1 MLDSSLFDK
10 KQNDNNAT
18 AVFIKGDRRS
28 KILDVNLVPTQ
39 KISMLSPSH
48 ASIAETN
55 WKFVNQLLKETKQKT
70 KRILLEKL
78 GSEAVEWGH
87 GQMGFTGSEENML
100 VGSLCDL
107 VERIWSHGLQA
118 RQRKSAFWSFLYK
131 YIKHNEKNLKIKGN
145 LGNYAF
151 CVPLINS
158 KPYLLPDH
166 ARPVQVAILPVRRDQ
181 GMETNIVSIMHNVTT
196 IHEIKTEI
204 GYSRAWIR
212 LALEQKVLS
221 SHLAT
226 MLKDLPLLRSLYK
239 RYAFLR
245 CEDEKEQTL
254 YYLQT
259 LNTVEFTCFTNAYTQ
274 SHILYQ
280 ARAKNNHKFKYF

>member
-1 MLDSSLFDK
+1 M
-10 KQNDNNAT
+10 
-18 AVFIKGDRRS
+18 
-28 KILDVNLVPTQ
+28 PTQ

-107 VERIWSHGLQA
+107 LERIWSHGLQA
-118 RQRKSAFWSFLYK
+118 RQRKSAFWSFLFK
-131 YIKHNEKNLKIKGN
+131 FSKHNEKSLKMKGN

-166 ARPVQVAILPVRRDQ
+166 ARPVQV
-181 GMETNIVSIMHNVTT
+181 
-196 IHEIKTEI
+196 
-204 GYSRAWIR
+204 
-212 LALEQKVLS
+212 
-221 SHLAT
+221 
-226 MLKDLPLLRSLYK
+226 
-239 RYAFLR
+239 RY
-245 CEDEKEQTL
+245 
-254 YYLQT
+254 
-259 LNTVEFTCFTNAYTQ
+259 
-274 SHILYQ
+274 
-280 ARAKNNHKFKYF
+280 